1 MFLHPRRICRKY
13 GKRLENWF
21 FNTMFRI
28 KCKYTHV
35 SVTIG
40 KGSVVK
46 GCTVK
51 TNINGYISIG
61 EDCDIRSVVFRFFG
75 EGAKLILLD
84 RIVIN
89 AHSDSKVFL
98 NAKGMTKIT
107 IGSGCL
113 FSNTIDIST
122 TDWHQVL
129 DENGERVNLD
139 RDVYIGS
146 HVWIG
151 RKVMI
156 GKGVSI
162 GDNSIIGSGS
172 VVTNSFD
179 ESNVVIAGNPARVC
193 KRGISWKR

>member
-13 GKRLENWF
+13 GKKLENWL

-28 KCKYTHV
+28 KCKLKHV

-40 KGSVVK
+40 KGSVMK
-46 GCTVK
+46 GCAVK
-51 TNINGYISIG
+51 SNTNGCISVG
-61 EDCDIRSVVFRFFG
+61 EDCDIRCVVFRFFG
-75 EGAKLILLD
+75 EGAKLILQD
-84 RIVIN
+84 GVVIN
-89 AHSDSKVFL
+89 AHSDSKVYL

-107 IGSGCL
+107 IGSYCL

-129 DENGERVNLD
+129 DENFERVNLD
-139 RDVYIGS
+139 RDVRIGS

-172 VVTNSFD
+172 VVTKSFD
-179 ESNVVIAGNPARVC
+179 ENNVVIAGNPARVC
-193 KRGISWKR
+193 KRGVNWKR